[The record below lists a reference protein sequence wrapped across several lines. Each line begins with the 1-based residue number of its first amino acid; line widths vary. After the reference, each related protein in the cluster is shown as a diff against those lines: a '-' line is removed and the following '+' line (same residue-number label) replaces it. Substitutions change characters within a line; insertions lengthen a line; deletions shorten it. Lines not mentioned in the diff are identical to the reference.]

1 MCEIRSEPVAGEVVL
16 VRQQLRRPALPSAVP
31 VVRGMVTRVLGRL
44 DVSTARSG
52 DIQLAVTEAC
62 ANVVRHAYPDASGD
76 VLCECEA
83 TEDEVVIRVSDWGV
97 GWDRP
102 SAQPGLGLGIPLIE
116 RLSDHTTQSHS
127 HGITLVEMRFARRGA
142 AQSAAT

>member
-1 MCEIRSEPVAGEVVL
+1 MEIKMVL
-16 VRQQLRRPALPSAVP
+16 HLPRDAVSVPICRQVLNGCLETLGVTPDTRADIALALS
-31 VVRGMVTRVLGRL
+31 
-44 DVSTARSG
+44 
-52 DIQLAVTEAC
+52 EAC
-62 ANVVRHAYPDASGD
+62 ANVVRHAYPIGHGD

-83 TEDEVVIRVSDWGV
+83 TDDEIVIRVSDWGV

-116 RLSDHTTQSHS
+116 RLSDHATHSHS